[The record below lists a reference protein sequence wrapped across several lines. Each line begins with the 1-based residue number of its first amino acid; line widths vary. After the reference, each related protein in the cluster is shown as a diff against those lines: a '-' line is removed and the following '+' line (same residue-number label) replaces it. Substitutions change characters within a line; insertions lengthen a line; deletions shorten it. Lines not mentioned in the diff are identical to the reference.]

1 MLYILFPYFKKADEI
16 HGIFDNEA
24 STTQSS
30 LLLAKVLVE
39 DVLQHNIGVWKLTED
54 QLSLLVNADIIPKY
68 SFNRLLS
75 HCATYK
81 RIDQATLDYI
91 LAILHT
97 FQPVINYAT
106 LPRCAKTL
114 LRISKKDIADCCGDI
129 TDIKGHRLEPL
140 PDDPPGG
147 RYMHLGIAKAILAES
162 PGLVNTFEYVNTLR
176 TVFFLWPEL
185 FTEEL
190 RAVIRPRPGEEFQ
203 KDILEKWQV
212 PKPDHGLKQNI
223 DIEIH
228 GHIDGVQLFK
238 NSAAGKGIPIL
249 GRVTA
254 IVDKDS
260 GKRVTLPPL
269 EPFVIGVM
277 HETGNKPNIW
287 QFSTKFVDELRLL
300 SSRKTS
306 GHSFTVTM
314 TAMICD
320 APERADLKGVQG
332 ATGYDACERC
342 RIRGQYK
349 DGAVRYTGKRD
360 NCKREEEKWNSY
372 KSKDPRRKDEEVSI
386 YMLLS
391 SFTTIYTVQ
400 CKYF

>member
-1 MLYILFPYFKKADEI
+1 M
-16 HGIFDNEA
+16 
-24 STTQSS
+24 
-30 LLLAKVLVE
+30 
-39 DVLQHNIGVWKLTED
+39 
-54 QLSLLVNADIIPKY
+54 SLLVNADIIPKY

-75 HCATYK
+75 HCAAYK

-97 FQPVINYAT
+97 FQPVIDYAT

-114 LRISKKDIADCCGDI
+114 LRVSKKDIADCCGDI
-129 TDIKGHRLEPL
+129 TDIHGRRLEPL

-162 PGLVNTFEYVNTLR
+162 PGLVNTYEYVNTLR
-176 TVFFLWPEL
+176 TVFYLWPEL
-185 FTEEL
+185 FTEEM
-190 RAVIRPRPGEEFQ
+190 RAAVIRPRRGEEFQ

-212 PKPDHGLKQNI
+212 PKPDHGLKQKIN
-223 DIEIH
+223 IEIH

-238 NSAAGKGIPIL
+238 NSAVGKGVPIL

-254 IVDKDS
+254 IADKVS
-260 GKRVTLPPL
+260 GKRITLPPL

-277 HETGNKPNIW
+277 HETGDKPNIW
-287 QFSTKFVDELRLL
+287 QFSTKFVDELKVL
-300 SSRKTS
+300 SSRKSS

-342 RIRGQYK
+342 RIRGEYHE
-349 DGAVRYTGKRD
+349 GCVRYTAKRD
-360 NCKREEEKWNSY
+360 NCVRRDEDWHKY
-372 KSKDPRRKDEEVSI
+372 KKKDPRRDKAEKVSI
-386 YMLLS
+386 CCYITLPHY
-391 SFTTIYTVQ
+391 IAVH